1 MSFIVR
7 PIALSSLMLSLLA
20 ATGAAQADDNQP
32 TAAQARAA
40 AATGSGLQVLGK
52 PGKPKVWAAVV
63 SDAGV
68 VSRGAATGAS
78 LLAVGQYQ
86 VDFPVDV
93 TSCIFVGSQ
102 GTTDAGSLPDGS
114 VTTARRA
121 GVPTAIFVRTF
132 DTAGVAVNRS
142 FHVTVTCP

>member
-1 MSFIVR
+1 MSFVVR
-7 PIALSSLMLSLLA
+7 PLALSTLLCTLLA
-20 ATGAAQADDNQP
+20 ATGAAQADTNQP

-40 AATGSGLQVLGK
+40 AAAGSGLQVQGK

-63 SDAGV
+63 SDAGL

-78 LLAVGQYQ
+78 LLATGQYQ

-93 TSCIFVGSQ
+93 TACIFVGSQ
-102 GTTDAGSLPDGS
+102 GTTDTGSLPDGS

-121 GVPTAIFVRTF
+121 GVPTAVFVRTF
-132 DTAGVAVNRS
+132 DTAGLAINRS
-142 FHVTVTCP
+142 FHVAAICP